1 MIGRLKGRL
10 DEIAGDHCL
19 VDVGGVGY
27 IIYGSAR
34 MLANL
39 PGVGE
44 TVDLRIETQVRE
56 DAITLFGFAGADEK
70 ALFRLLMSVQGV
82 GARVALAILS
92 VLAPHELETAI
103 AAEDVTAVSRANGV
117 GPKLAKRIV
126 SELKDKVAAV
136 AASGAV
142 PGGADAP
149 VAEDG
154 AVRDAVSALV
164 NLGYGKSDAH
174 GAVIRAART
183 LEGEA
188 DLQTLIRQGL
198 KELTQ

>member
-10 DEIAGDHCL
+10 DEIAADHCL

-27 IIYGSAR
+27 IVYGSTR

-44 TVDLRIETQVRE
+44 AVDLRIETQVRE

-92 VLAPHELETAI
+92 ALAPHELEAAI

-126 SELKDKVAAV
+126 SELKDKVAA
-136 AASGAV
+136 AASAGAMPEGRDV
-142 PGGADAP
+142 P
-149 VAEDG
+149 VAED
-154 AVRDAVSALV
+154 ATVRDAVSALV

-174 GAVIRAART
+174 GAVMRAVRKM
-183 LEGEA
+183 EGEP
-188 DLQTLIRQGL
+188 DLQALIRQGL